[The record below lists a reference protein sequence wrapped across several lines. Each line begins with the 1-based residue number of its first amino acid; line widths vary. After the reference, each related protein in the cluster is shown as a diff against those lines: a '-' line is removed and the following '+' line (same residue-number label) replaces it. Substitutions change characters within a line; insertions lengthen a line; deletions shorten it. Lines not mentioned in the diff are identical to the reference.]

1 MRVGIDC
8 QGRVRGN
15 GNEVETMDIRKT
27 KIDSL
32 RPALYNPRKDLQLSM
47 SLSTDKYECPKC
59 GTEWYKVRHVI
70 VEWVEG
76 EKKESEAE

>member
-32 RPALYNPRKDLQLSM
+32 RPALF
-47 SLSTDKYECPKC
+47 
-59 GTEWYKVRHVI
+59 
-70 VEWVEG
+70 EG
-76 EKKESEAE
+76 KRRVDEYYTTKTIFD